1 MILEMGWVSYHA
13 VGSIAHVYCGRHGY
27 LYGQV
32 LARLQLMGVGGG
44 PGGVLQGTDPG
55 AVQAWGG
62 TPSQA
67 CLAPGLYCLEETLQT
82 CPWVHQGRQGPC
94 WSLCLCKWD
103 SQGWSPV
110 FHASQLESHS
120 SLEQLG
126 GHDN

>member
-55 AVQAWGG
+55 AVQAACHS
-62 TPSQA
+62 TQEANQA
-67 CLAPGLYCLEETLQT
+67 LG
-82 CPWVHQGRQGPC
+82 
-94 WSLCLCKWD
+94 
-103 SQGWSPV
+103 
-110 FHASQLESHS
+110 ESAHS
-120 SLEQLG
+120 TYTA
-126 GHDN
+126 